1 MQSFSLEGT
10 AEGAAKSKAT
20 SFRPLLFLF
29 FSSFLPAKAGMAA
42 PGLWRAVV
50 PNLGRFCS
58 LARMSSSLP
67 LPASAVTAQKV
78 PPNDM
83 SERLLT
89 EPLKHPDF
97 FNVQELFSLK
107 DLFDARVHLGHKKG
121 CRHRFMEPYI
131 FGCRLEQ
138 DIIDLGQT
146 AAHLQAALNFVA
158 HVAFRKG
165 ILLFVTRHRQ
175 FCHRVESAARECG
188 EYAHA
193 RYWQGGLLTNA
204 PIQYGPGVRLPDALL
219 FFGTLNNAFEAHQA
233 VRDAAKMGIP
243 TVGVVDTNCN
253 PDLVSYPVPGNDDSP
268 SAVELYLRLF
278 KVAVLRAKAKR
289 RQLEALYEAQS
300 QQE

>member
-1 MQSFSLEGT
+1 
-10 AEGAAKSKAT
+10 
-20 SFRPLLFLF
+20 
-29 FSSFLPAKAGMAA
+29 MAA

-50 PNLGRFCS
+50 PNLGRFSS
-58 LARMSSSLP
+58 LARMSSSFP
-67 LPASAVTAQKV
+67 LPASTVIAQKV

-83 SERLLT
+83 SEMLLT
-89 EPLKHPDF
+89 EPLKHPDY

-121 CRHRFMEPYI
+121 CRHRFMVPYI
-131 FGCRLEQ
+131 FGCRLDQ
-138 DIIDLGQT
+138 DIIDLDQT
-146 AAHLQAALNFVA
+146 VAHLQAALNFVA
-158 HVAFRKG
+158 HLAFRKG
-165 ILLFVTRHRQ
+165 ILLFVTRNRQ
-175 FCHRVESAARECG
+175 FSHRVETAAKECG

-204 PIQYGPGVRLPDALL
+204 PIQYGAGVRLPDAVL
-219 FFGTLNNAFEAHQA
+219 FFGTLNNAFEAHLA

-253 PDLVSYPVPGNDDSP
+253 PDLVSYPIPGNDDSP

-278 KVAVLRAKAKR
+278 KVAILRAKAKR
-289 RQLEALYEAQS
+289 RQMEVLYEARS